1 MRISGITS
9 YSSFL
14 YNLGVSQNDLQN
26 TMEHLSSQKQVN
38 KASDNPLA
46 AAQIMTLST
55 ALNQNATYSDSIKDA
70 LNWSQTQDSALAGI
84 GTQMLRMRTLI
95 QSSANGTNGPDELRS
110 NKAELNQTIAS
121 VVDALNTDYGGRYV
135 FSGKKTDMPPFEVV
149 KNSDGDIVS
158 FTYNGSPENQSR
170 EISNGVSVDLMTNGQ
185 QLMQG
190 STTPKTGTT
199 PDVSDLGKFFT
210 NLISTLN
217 TGINDA
223 SKLNDVQK
231 QLSGDILKNL
241 DSYTTNFVN
250 ARATI
255 GSVENRL
262 TIADEQNT
270 AQKTNL
276 ATLKSNSQDIDMA
289 KEYMEY
295 QKNQTTYQSTLAM
308 GTKIMNTTILN
319 YL

>member
-55 ALNQNATYSDSIKDA
+55 ALNQTATYSDSIKDA
-70 LNWSQTQDSALAGI
+70 LNWSQTQDSALVSV

-110 NKAELNQTIAS
+110 NKMELNQTIAS

-135 FSGKKTDMPPFEVV
+135 FSGKKTDMPPFEIV
-149 KNSDGDIVS
+149 KNADGDIVS
-158 FTYNGSPENQSR
+158 FTYNGSPENQPR
-170 EISNGVSVDLMTNGQ
+170 EISSGVSVDLMTNGQ

-190 STTPKTGTT
+190 GATPKSGTT

-223 SKLNDVQK
+223 SKTNDVQK
-231 QLSGDILKNL
+231 QLGDDILKNL
-241 DSYTTNFVN
+241 DSYITNFVN
-250 ARATI
+250 ARTTI
-255 GSVENRL
+255 GAVENRL
-262 TIADEQNT
+262 TIAGEQNT

-276 ATLKSNSQDIDMA
+276 ATLKSSSQDIDMA